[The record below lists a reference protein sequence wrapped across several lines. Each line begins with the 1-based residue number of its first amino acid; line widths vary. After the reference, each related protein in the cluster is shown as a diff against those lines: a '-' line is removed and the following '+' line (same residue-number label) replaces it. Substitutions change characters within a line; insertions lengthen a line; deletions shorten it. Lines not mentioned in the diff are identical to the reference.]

1 MIVASTSPIEIP
13 VRREIAFDFSR
24 TPAVHHAGNPYVSH
38 YWNTLSILGPSVE
51 RPVIKALRRALADV
65 QDTRLRRDVQAFL
78 AQEGLHTHHHRRFN
92 DHLATLGYDLSPV
105 VARVDA
111 TLDAYLGSLGLEAM
125 LATTIAGEHV
135 IYELARP
142 LVQDP
147 RTLADMDPEVRRLF
161 VWHALEEME
170 HQSVA
175 GDVYRQLFGESVPW
189 NRRAQAFHAA
199 TRLLL
204 RTSQE
209 IYSALLIR
217 EPERTRAD
225 LFDAWRFMLLSPG
238 YARRVG
244 ARLPR
249 FLLPSFRHWER
260 REDDLFLIRSAATT
274 L

>member
-1 MIVASTSPIEIP
+1 
-13 VRREIAFDFSR
+13 
-24 TPAVHHAGNPYVSH
+24 
-38 YWNTLSILGPSVE
+38 
-51 RPVIKALRRALADV
+51 
-65 QDTRLRRDVQAFL
+65 
-78 AQEGLHTHHHRRFN
+78 
-92 DHLATLGYDLSPV
+92 
-105 VARVDA
+105 
-111 TLDAYLGSLGLEAM
+111 
-125 LATTIAGEHV
+125 
-135 IYELARP
+135 
-142 LVQDP
+142 
-147 RTLADMDPEVRRLF
+147 MDPEVRRLF

>member
-13 VRREIAFDFSR
+13 VRRDIAFDFSS
-24 TPAVHHAGNPYVSH
+24 TPAVHHAGNPYISH
-38 YWNTLSILGPSVE
+38 FWNTLSILGPSVE
-51 RPVIKALRRALADV
+51 RPVIKALRRALEDV
-65 QDTRLRRDVQAFL
+65 RDERLRRDVQAFL

-111 TLDAYLGSLGLEAM
+111 ALDDYLEPLDLKAM

-135 IYELARP
+135 IYEMARP
-142 LVQDP
+142 LVHDP
-147 RTLADMDPEVRRLF
+147 RMLADMDPEVRRLF

-175 GDVYRQLFGESVPW
+175 GDVYRHLFGKSVPW
-189 NRRAQAFHAA
+189 NERARALHAA

-209 IYSALLIR
+209 IYSALLVR
-217 EPERTRAD
+217 EPESARAD
-225 LFDAWRFMLLSPG
+225 RVAAWRFMLLSPG
-238 YARRVG
+238 YARRVA

-249 FLLPSFRHWER
+249 FLLPSFRHWEGH
-260 REDDLFLIRSAATT
+260 DDLVLIATAATK